1 MKKQWLSA
9 LLLIAALAM
18 ILLHAYV
25 PVREEIRLSS
35 PAKSSVP
42 AKPDMPSGAV
52 DINHADA
59 DALDALTGVGP
70 SIAQRIVEERDTNG
84 LFTYPEDLL
93 SVRGIGVKTLKKLRD
108 QIQINK

>member
-1 MKKQWLSA
+1 MKKQWLPA

-18 ILLHAYV
+18 ILLHAHV
-25 PVREEIRLSS
+25 PMRQEIRLSC
-35 PAKSSVP
+35 PAGGGTA
-42 AKPDMPSGAV
+42 AKPTLPAGAV
-52 DINHADA
+52 DLNHANA
-59 DALDALTGVGP
+59 EELDALTGVGP

-93 SVRGIGVKTLKKLRD
+93 SVSGIGERTLEKLRD